1 MRKIKGLI
9 NGSILVLAVSMF
21 TVGCGGVDEAQLAQ
35 LESLRAEVKSLE
47 KESNSLKSE
56 KTKLE
61 REIAEQQ
68 AKLDQCNKEKAEK
81 KANLEKIGK

>member
-1 MRKIKGLI
+1 MNKIKWLI
-9 NGSILVLAVSMF
+9 NSSVFILAVSMF

>member
-1 MRKIKGLI
+1 MNKIKWLI
-9 NGSILVLAVSMF
+9 KSSVFVLVVSIV
-21 TVGCGGVDEAQLAQ
+21 TVGCGGINEAQKAE
-35 LESLRAEVKSLE
+35 LEALRTEVKSLE
-47 KESNSLKSE
+47 KQSNSLKSE